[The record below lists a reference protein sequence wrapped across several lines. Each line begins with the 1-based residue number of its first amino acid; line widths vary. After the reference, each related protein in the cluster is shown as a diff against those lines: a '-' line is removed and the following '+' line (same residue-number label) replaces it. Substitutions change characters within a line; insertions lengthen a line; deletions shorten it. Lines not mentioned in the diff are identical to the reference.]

1 MKTHEL
7 LVELQR
13 LKAVKGVYD
22 AVLQAATGEVAERS
36 WGRRTREKGEEVQR
50 LHPKLNL
57 NDIRKKRE
65 GVVAAIRKL
74 EGQIRDA
81 NHRTGAAPLLKR
93 AAEIDTDLKERT
105 ARLTSAVHY
114 FKSDGR
120 PKDDPMEIVREMMTL
135 NDERAKLRK
144 ELQKLNFAG

>member
-7 LVELQR
+7 LVELLR
-13 LKAVKGVYD
+13 LKGAKGVYD
-22 AVLQAATGEVAERS
+22 AVLQAVAGDGVERRF
-36 WGRRTREKGEEVQR
+36 GRRTREKGEEVQK
-50 LHPKLNL
+50 LHPKLNI
-57 NDIRKKRE
+57 NDIRRKRE
-65 GVVAAIRKL
+65 AVVADIRKL

-81 NHRTGAAPLLKR
+81 NYRTGAARLLKR

-105 ARLTSAVHY
+105 ARLTDAVHY

-120 PKDDPMEIVREMMTL
+120 PKDDPVEIVREMLAL